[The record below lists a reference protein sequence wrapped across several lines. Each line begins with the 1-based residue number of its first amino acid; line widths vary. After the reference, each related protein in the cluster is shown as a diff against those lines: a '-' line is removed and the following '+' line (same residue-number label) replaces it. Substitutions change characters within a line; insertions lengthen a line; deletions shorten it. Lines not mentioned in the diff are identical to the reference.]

1 LYQKRTISSYVRRL
15 VQMDPCLH
23 SMLREG
29 LANAS
34 AVARSLRP
42 RVESLVGAP
51 VGEEAV
57 LAALKRMKGSGEGE
71 GGTGQRIAGVL
82 AASRLDLKTGLGK
95 MVIRRSQQAADAVG
109 ELAARHRRIFL
120 QVLQGISSYTIVYE
134 SRIRDEVARAVPPG
148 SAIDESSGLAA
159 LTVVSPPEISN
170 TPGVVSAILQRL
182 ASRGVNVEE
191 VVSCHTDTIVIV
203 RSEEGGRAFDA
214 VQELISECRSLTGA
228 ETLAARRNK
237 T

>member
-1 LYQKRTISSYVRRL
+1 
-15 VQMDPCLH
+15 
-23 SMLREG
+23 MLREG

-57 LAALKRMKGSGEGE
+57 LAALKRMRGSGE
-71 GGTGQRIAGVL
+71 GGTGQQIARVL

-228 ETLAARRNK
+228 
-237 T
+237 

>member
-1 LYQKRTISSYVRRL
+1 
-15 VQMDPCLH
+15 MDPCLH

-42 RVESLVGAP
+42 RVESLVGVP

-57 LAALKRMKGSGEGE
+57 LAALKRMRGSGEGIM
-71 GGTGQRIAGVL
+71 GQQIAGVL

-109 ELAARHRRIFL
+109 ELAAKHRRIFL

-214 VQELISECRSLTGA
+214 VQELISECRSLAGT
-228 ETLAARRNK
+228 
-237 T
+237 

>member
-1 LYQKRTISSYVRRL
+1 
-15 VQMDPCLH
+15 MDPCLH

-57 LAALKRMKGSGEGE
+57 LAALKRMRGSGE
-71 GGTGQRIAGVL
+71 GGTGQQIARVL

-228 ETLAARRNK
+228 
-237 T
+237 